1 LNRDYASK
9 VLQVLSLSPEA
20 PALIRKY
27 VRTVK
32 PPLTEPNDIKLFALA
47 LADSSL
53 PEAWA
58 FQRTFNERSKIR
70 PPLLRSLLEWCV
82 SREFNVYLLF
92 FGFFV
97 LSVFYQR
104 NQGRRL

>member
-1 LNRDYASK
+1 MLADARLNRDYASK
-9 VLQVLSLSPEA
+9 VLQVLSLSPKA

-32 PPLTEPNDIKLFALA
+32 PPLTEPSDIKLFALA

-58 FQRTFNERSKIR
+58 FQRTFNERSEIR
-70 PPLLRSLLEWCV
+70 PRLLRSLLEWCV
-82 SREFNVYLLF
+82 SREFDVCLF
-92 FGFFV
+92 SLNF
-97 LSVFYQR
+97 LC
-104 NQGRRL
+104 